1 MRRRDGEFNTKR
13 QVRPANEVDGAML
26 THLEATVKYGG
37 NPEHKSDPG
46 DFGLTPPAAPRPDK
60 TLCDLAGV
68 RARQVAL
75 SLLRS
80 GIGKGLISRQE
91 RNGFPKNIW
100 AVDQRDFAFEAQL
113 ENPTDGVY
121 HGYPMP
127 SADPFRAEV
136 VRLWKERS

>member
-1 MRRRDGEFNTKR
+1 MRRRGEFNPKR
-13 QVRPANEVDGAML
+13 QVRPVDKADRTML
-26 THLEATVKYGG
+26 NRLARVVKYGG

-46 DFGLTPPAAPRPDK
+46 DFGLTPPATPKPDK

-68 RARQVAL
+68 RARRVAL

-100 AVDQRDFAFEAQL
+100 AVDEHDFAFEAQL
-113 ENPTDGVY
+113 ENPAAGVY
-121 HGYPMP
+121 HGYPLP
-127 SADPFRAEV
+127 SADPFSVEV
-136 VRLWKERS
+136 MRLWKERP